1 MPNSSY
7 AITNDMYHLTAKKV
21 ADENNERILRNSLL
35 FPISK
40 AFLEMHPQYD
50 DVIRNFEAAVS
61 KIPQMLEFDKD
72 SCLNTYITINENKR
86 MHLKVNVR
94 NVRLYS
100 PDDTEAFQLNGVN
113 NMETPKIA
121 IAKHGTY
128 SLTLV
133 GDLHYEYLIINM
145 RQIQDAGNYTDTL
158 NKFTSLLDNSNYTK
172 GDIVNGYVVG
182 IPIMMGCK
190 WCSLRHLD
198 TTTLIRSG
206 EEMSGFYGM
215 FIIEGFIRYMQGSLK
230 KPLNKSIVLHN
241 NFDHQCARCEVQY
254 SKSTEDYQNSY
265 YVVAAMMD
273 KMKINSPNVNKKES
287 ISTYDFGFS
296 LQLNHPTMINQAK
309 NSVNQKSLANFIPI
323 KLLFAA
329 FGCTND
335 RDMLNYICPDG
346 ENIGL
351 MTDIKLATQYGW
363 KHYEAYTKAGA
374 KLVPTDEG
382 YMKLAEPLT
391 ELYARYLI
399 GMIIMKPELLEE
411 LRVKSN
417 GNEDDF
423 RLSVKLNVDSIFAE
437 RFMPAIGDPE
447 TGSSVDRNVAICIT
461 IGNIVRELYMIGM
474 NLRESQSK
482 QSLTNKRYH
491 FGQPFIKEFK
501 SFHGV
506 RLNQELLPQITKT
519 CESCDRSDFAA
530 IMQEAFTQIAKQM
543 SKLQTQS
550 MIASFKSAATVQS
563 KIRNEIIEPKN
574 QIFIWNKLREIAKN
588 QDLTQRNVRDSWDN
602 RRAHPSEH
610 DFICPT
616 ETPDSA
622 NVAKN
627 RTLAVHARTLII
639 TPGKPILKYFNSNPK
654 FMQSIMGPKI
664 KEYYTVSLNGSI
676 IGYLHEFD
684 DVENAYNDLML
695 LRRQGTVIND
705 ENKYDQIPCDL
716 TVVLNNHL
724 GKLDVWCDT
733 GRISTPFV
741 NVKNCFDLTG
751 KEIKINTKFIDWLN
765 KCDKET
771 GMFNEGIKQGF
782 IEMLDCE
789 MMAYNMVVAGCM
801 KDFYKDPKKYT
812 HISLSASMDGL
823 VIAANPCSSLNMG
836 IRSGMASNHLK
847 QAMGSPGSKYPQL
860 SFINLTDILVGG
872 QQPIIQPVIYKY
884 MHLNKV
890 PIGENVTICFCQM
903 KYNQDDAVIFNRE
916 SVENG
921 LLKCDTF
928 TLFKSSSTKG
938 DEEFANPSKL
948 VKALSGNPFSY
959 EKLGESSCLP
969 KEISQKFYTGDA
981 LIGKVKKTEIGVM
994 DMSDLNTM
1002 PDAQNTIN
1010 PRPMRCVEKHYI
1022 HEKDNTN
1029 KFLITGQFRVLISGD
1044 KVNQEQ
1050 AQKGTVGKV
1059 IDPECLPY
1067 TATGRRADVY
1077 FNPLS
1082 VLKRKTYGCVYLAN
1096 LMKQAALNG
1105 VILENSTYGTCR
1117 TTDEIIKIYESMGLN
1132 ENGFETM
1139 FDPETGKIIKGLT
1152 FFGMTY
1158 YERQHHLV
1166 ESKINVRNHGAKDPV
1181 FNMPVRGKSRGG
1193 GPAFDPYSCTSLG
1206 CAGVN
1211 FINQDY
1217 HLNQCSKMEI
1227 GFCSRC
1233 HSTMCYKID
1242 KKNAWCCPSCGQHSE
1257 IIPRYVSCSY
1267 PLLVHILNGL
1277 HMDVKYYD
1285 ESNGLE

>member
-1 MPNSSY
+1 MANAQY
-7 AITNDMYHLTAKKV
+7 AIKNDMYRMTAKKIP
-21 ADENNERILRNSLL
+21 DENNERILRNSLL

-40 AFLEMHPQYD
+40 AFLEVHPQYD
-50 DVIRNFEAAVS
+50 DVIRNFEYAVS

-72 SCLNTYITINENKR
+72 ACLNSFIPINDTKK

-94 NVRLYS
+94 NIRLYC
-100 PDDTEAFQLNGVN
+100 PDDIEAMEFNGVN
-113 NMETPKIA
+113 NMETPQMA
-121 IAKHGTY
+121 IAKQGTY

-133 GDLHYEYLIINM
+133 GDLHYEYLIINT
-145 RQIQDAGNYTDTL
+145 RQAQGEEGYVDTL
-158 NKFTSLLDNSNYTK
+158 NKFTSLLDSNSYTK
-172 GDIVNGYVVG
+172 GDVKDGYIVG
-182 IPIMMGCK
+182 IPIMIGCK
-190 WCSLRHLD
+190 WCTLRHLD
-198 TTTLIRSG
+198 IATQIQSG
-206 EEMSGFYGM
+206 TEMSGYYGM
-215 FIIEGFIRYMQGSLK
+215 FVIAGFIRYMQGSLK

-265 YVVAAMMD
+265 YIVAAMMD
-273 KMKINSPNVNKKES
+273 KMKIKSPNVNKKET

-296 LQLNHPTMINQAK
+296 LQLNHPTMIKQTK

-323 KLLFAA
+323 KILFAA

-335 RDMLNYICPDG
+335 RDMLTYICPDG

-363 KHYEAYTKAGA
+363 KHYEAYTTAGA
-374 KLVPTDEG
+374 KLVTTDEG
-382 YMKLAEPLT
+382 YIKLAEPLT
-391 ELYARYLI
+391 EFYARYLI
-399 GMIIMKPELLEE
+399 GMIIMDPELLEE
-411 LRVKSN
+411 LRVKSR
-417 GNEDDF
+417 GNEAEF
-423 RLSVKLNVDSIFAE
+423 RTAVKLNVDSIFAE
-437 RFMPAIGDPE
+437 RFMPAIGDIE
-447 TGSSVDRNVAICIT
+447 TGSNVDRNVAICIT

-506 RLNQELLPQITKT
+506 RLQELLNEIRKT
-519 CESCDRSDFAA
+519 AESCDRSDFAA
-530 IMQEAFTQIAKQM
+530 IMHEAFAQVVRNM
-543 SKLQTQS
+543 SKNQTTS
-550 MIASFKSAATVQS
+550 MIQSFKSAATMQS

-588 QDLTQRNVRDSWDN
+588 QDLTQRNVRDSWEN
-602 RRAHPSEH
+602 RRAHPSEFT
-610 DFICPT
+610 FICPT

-627 RTLAVHARTLII
+627 RTLAVHARTVII
-639 TPGKPILKYFNSNPK
+639 TPGKPILKYFNNNPK
-654 FMQSIMGPKI
+654 FMKSIIGPKI

-695 LRRQGTVIND
+695 LRRQGTVITE
-705 ENKYDQIPCDL
+705 ENKYEVIPCDL
-716 TVVLNNHL
+716 TVVLNHHL

-741 NVKNCFDLTG
+741 NVKNCFDLSG
-751 KEIKINTKFIDWLN
+751 KEVKVNPKFVSWLE

-771 GMFNEGIKQGF
+771 GMFYDGIKDGF

-789 MMAYNMVVAGCM
+789 MIAYNMLVAASM
-801 KDFYKDPKKYT
+801 KEFYKDPKKYT
-812 HISLSASMDGL
+812 HVSLSASIDGL

-860 SFINLTDILVGG
+860 AFINLTDILVGG
-872 QQPIIQPVIYKY
+872 QQPIIQPVIYQY

-928 TLFKSSSTKG
+928 TLFKSSATKG
-938 DEEFANPSKL
+938 DEEFTNPSKL
-948 VKALSGNPFSY
+948 VKTLSGNPFSY
-959 EKLGESSCLP
+959 DKLGESSCLP
-969 KEISQKFYTGDA
+969 KEISEKFYTGDA
-981 LIGKVKKTEIGVM
+981 IIGKIKKTEIGIV
-994 DMSDLNTM
+994 DLSELNTM

-1010 PRPMRCVEKHYI
+1010 PRPMRCVERHYI
-1022 HEKDNTN
+1022 HEQDNTN
-1029 KFLITGQFRVLISGD
+1029 KFVITGQFRVLISGD

-1096 LMKQAALNG
+1096 IMKLAALNG

-1117 TTDEIIKIYESMGLN
+1117 SPEEMVEMYEKAELN

-1139 FDPETGKIIKGLT
+1139 FDAETGEIIKGFT

-1166 ESKINVRNHGAKDPV
+1166 ESKINVRNHGSKDPV
-1181 FNMPVRGKSRGG
+1181 FSGPIRGKSRGG
-1193 GPAFDPYSCTSLG
+1193 GPAFDPYSVTALG
-1206 CAGVN
+1206 CAGTN

-1227 GFCSRC
+1227 GICNRC
-1233 HSTMCYKID
+1233 HSTMCYKIE
-1242 KKNAWCCPSCGQHSE
+1242 KKNAWCCPSCGMHSE

-1277 HMDVKYYD
+1277 HIDIKYFD
-1285 ESNGLE
+1285 EANGEE